1 MSKVYQQEI
10 LNGIPVFVK
19 EGKVYTWEREGGEP
33 IEIGGVDSTRE
44 AAFNLSDGW
53 EERTR
58 ERMLAWREKQSIRS
72 RAKLREGGNNT
83 GSSAA
88 K

>member
-19 EGKVYTWEREGGEP
+19 ERKVYTWEREGGEP
-33 IEIGGVDSTRE
+33 IEIGELDDKRE
-44 AAFNLSDGW
+44 GAFNLTDGW

-72 RAKLREGGNNT
+72 RAKLRESGDNI